1 MPDSLTLQFSTTFA
15 WQSHVIRVMC
25 HSPFSHV
32 DVVLPEGLLGASDPG
47 GVAVRPVDYEPF
59 KVRQRAVITTPKADA
74 IIARIKSQLGKPFDA
89 HALTA
94 FLATDIPRAWADPGS
109 WFCSE
114 LIAWALEAEGF
125 WPYRLII
132 PKNRISPADLLMLLS
147 PSIDPDEWDKSKIEE
162 GRP

>member
-1 MPDSLTLQFSTTFA
+1 MSDILTLQFSTTFA

-32 DVVLPEGLLGASDPG
+32 DVVLPEGLLGASNPG

-59 KVRQRAVITTPKADA
+59 KIRQRAVIKTDKADA
-74 IIARIKSQLGKPFDA
+74 VINRIKTQLGKPFDA

-94 FLATDIPRAWADPGS
+94 FLSEVPRAWADTGS

-114 LIAWALEAEGF
+114 LVAWALEAEGF
-125 WPYRLII
+125 WSYHLLI

-147 PSIDPDEWDKSKIEE
+147 PNIDVDEWDKSKTEE
-162 GRP
+162 ATS